1 MELKPTDWA
10 EIISAIGTMIAAI
23 VAVVAAFQSYRSAKQ
38 NNETNEQIIRPRVA
52 VYVESTGASK
62 NLIDIVVLNE
72 GGGLARDICFSIKGE
87 DLELN
92 HQSEGVDKLSKLR
105 VIKYGITML
114 PSKSKRRYFILSAIG
129 CYEKLLKNKTE
140 VSVEYTDI
148 TGKKKYSD
156 SFLLDFASLSDSS
169 WTTDKDKAL
178 GVIYHELPKISK
190 SLNYIKDI
198 KETAKKLDSRRGL

>member
-23 VAVVAAFQSYRSAKQ
+23 VAVIAAFQSYRSAKQ
-38 NNETNEQIIRPRVA
+38 NNDTNEQMIRPRLA
-52 VYVESTGASK
+52 VYVESTEVVKSF
-62 NLIDIVVLNE
+62 IDIVVLNE

-92 HQSEGVDKLSKLR
+92 CQSEGIDKLSKLR
-105 VIKYGITML
+105 VIKHGITML
-114 PSKSKRRYFILSAIG
+114 PSKNKRRYFILSAVG
-129 CYEKLLKNKTE
+129 CYKKLLKNKTE
-140 VSVEYTDI
+140 VGVHYTDI

-169 WTTDKDKAL
+169 WTTDKDRAFK
-178 GVIYHELPKISK
+178 VISNELPNISK
-190 SLNYIKDI
+190 SLNSIKNNG
-198 KETAKKLDSRRGL
+198 KT

>member
-1 MELKPTDWA
+1 MEIKPTDWA

-23 VAVVAAFQSYRSAKQ
+23 VAVIAAFQSYRSAEQ
-38 NNETNEQIIRPRVA
+38 NNETNEQMIRPRVA
-52 VYVESTGASK
+52 VYVESTEASK

-72 GGGLARDICFSIKGE
+72 GGGLARNICFSIKGE

-92 HQSEGVDKLSKLR
+92 CQSEGIDKLSKLR
-105 VIKYGITML
+105 VIKHGIAML
-114 PSKSKRRYFILSAIG
+114 PSKGKRRYFIVSAIG

-140 VSVEYTDI
+140 IEVNYTDV

-156 SFLLDFASLSDSS
+156 SFLLDFASLSDSG

-178 GVIYHELPKISK
+178 KVISNELPKISK
-190 SLNYIKDI
+190 SLNSI
-198 KETAKKLDSRRGL
+198 KETTEKFSSERQLQ

>member
-23 VAVVAAFQSYRSAKQ
+23 VAVIAAFQSYRSAKQ
-38 NNETNEQIIRPRVA
+38 NNDTNEQMIRPRLA
-52 VYVESTGASK
+52 VYVESTEVVKSF
-62 NLIDIVVLNE
+62 IDIVVLNE

-92 HQSEGVDKLSKLR
+92 CQSEDIDKLSKLR
-105 VIKYGITML
+105 VIKHGITML
-114 PSKSKRRYFILSAIG
+114 PSKNKRRYFILSAVG
-129 CYEKLLKNKTE
+129 CYKKLLKNKTE
-140 VSVEYTDI
+140 VGVHYTDI

-169 WTTDKDKAL
+169 WTTDKDEAFK
-178 GVIYHELPKISK
+178 VISNELPKISK
-190 SLNYIKDI
+190 GLNFIKI
-198 KETAKKLDSRRGL
+198 IGTFNSE

>member
-23 VAVVAAFQSYRSAKQ
+23 VAVIAAFQSYRSAKQ
-38 NNETNEQIIRPRVA
+38 NNDTNEQMIRPRLA
-52 VYVESTGASK
+52 VYVESTEVVKSF
-62 NLIDIVVLNE
+62 IDIVVLNE

-92 HQSEGVDKLSKLR
+92 CQSEGIDKLSKLR
-105 VIKYGITML
+105 VIKHGITML
-114 PSKSKRRYFILSAIG
+114 PSKNKRRYFILSAVG
-129 CYEKLLKNKTE
+129 CYKKLLKNKTE
-140 VSVEYTDI
+140 VGVHYTDI

-169 WTTDKDKAL
+169 WTTDKDEAFK
-178 GVIYHELPKISK
+178 VISNELPKI
-190 SLNYIKDI
+190 I
-198 KETAKKLDSRRGL
+198 

>member
-23 VAVVAAFQSYRSAKQ
+23 VAVIAAFQSYRSAKQ
-38 NNETNEQIIRPRVA
+38 NNDTNEQMIRPRLA
-52 VYVESTGASK
+52 VYVESTEVVKSF
-62 NLIDIVVLNE
+62 IDIVVLNE

-92 HQSEGVDKLSKLR
+92 CQSEGIDKLSKLR
-105 VIKYGITML
+105 VIKHGITML
-114 PSKSKRRYFILSAIG
+114 PSKNKRRYFILSAVG
-129 CYEKLLKNKTE
+129 CYKKLLKNKTE
-140 VSVEYTDI
+140 VGVHYTDI

-169 WTTDKDKAL
+169 WTTDKDRAFK
-178 GVIYHELPKISK
+178 VISNELPKISK
-190 SLNYIKDI
+190 SLNSTKNNRNI
-198 KETAKKLDSRRGL
+198 

>member
-23 VAVVAAFQSYRSAKQ
+23 VAVIAAFQSYRSAKQ
-38 NNETNEQIIRPRVA
+38 NNDTNEQMIRPRLA
-52 VYVESTGASK
+52 VYVESTEVVKSF
-62 NLIDIVVLNE
+62 IDIVVLNE

-92 HQSEGVDKLSKLR
+92 CQSEGIDKLSKLR
-105 VIKYGITML
+105 VIKHGITML
-114 PSKSKRRYFILSAIG
+114 PSKNKRRYFILSAVS

-140 VSVEYTDI
+140 VGVHYTDI

-169 WTTDKDKAL
+169 WTTDKDEAFK
-178 GVIYHELPKISK
+178 VISNELPKISK
-190 SLNYIKDI
+190 GLNSIKI
-198 KETAKKLDSRRGL
+198 IGTFNSEQDS

>member
-23 VAVVAAFQSYRSAKQ
+23 VAVIAAFQSYRSAKQ
-38 NNETNEQIIRPRVA
+38 NNDTNEQMIRPRLA
-52 VYVESTGASK
+52 VYVESTEVVKSF
-62 NLIDIVVLNE
+62 IDIVVLNE

-92 HQSEGVDKLSKLR
+92 CQSEGIDKLSKLR
-105 VIKYGITML
+105 VIKHGITML
-114 PSKSKRRYFILSAIG
+114 PSKNKRIYFILSAVG
-129 CYEKLLKNKTE
+129 CYKKLLKNKTE
-140 VSVEYTDI
+140 VGVHYTDI

-169 WTTDKDKAL
+169 WTTDKDEAFK
-178 GVIYHELPKISK
+178 VISNELPKISK
-190 SLNYIKDI
+190 GLNFIKI
-198 KETAKKLDSRRGL
+198 IGTFNSE

>member
-23 VAVVAAFQSYRSAKQ
+23 VAVIAAFQSYRSAKQ
-38 NNETNEQIIRPRVA
+38 NNDTNEQMIRPRLA
-52 VYVESTGASK
+52 VYVESTEVVKSF
-62 NLIDIVVLNE
+62 IDIVVLNE

-92 HQSEGVDKLSKLR
+92 CQSEGIDKLSKLR
-105 VIKYGITML
+105 VIKHGITML
-114 PSKSKRRYFILSAIG
+114 PSKNKRRYFILSAVG
-129 CYEKLLKNKTE
+129 CYKKLLKNKME
-140 VSVEYTDI
+140 VGVHYTDI

-169 WTTDKDKAL
+169 WTTDKDRAFK
-178 GVIYHELPKISK
+178 VISNELPKISK
-190 SLNYIKDI
+190 SLNSTKNNRNI
-198 KETAKKLDSRRGL
+198 